1 MTKAKKPKAKRKRA
15 EAPRSEGDLDE
26 KLRALEAERDDL
38 LGRLQ
43 RTAAD
48 YLNYQKRSARQ
59 ADEARQYARA
69 ELIKQLLP
77 VLDDMERALGAA
89 RENHA
94 EDDPLLAG
102 MQLVH
107 DKALETLGR
116 LGLAVIEAVGK
127 PFDPDRHSAVM
138 QQDDHERPPQTILQE
153 VQKGYEINGRTLR
166 PAAVVVSK
174 EPETARQ
181 DSPDQQSPD
190 GNGAENGE

>member
-1 MTKAKKPKAKRKRA
+1 MTKIRKPKAKRKRA
-15 EAPRSEGDLDE
+15 ETPQPKRDLDE
-26 KLRALEAERDDL
+26 KLEALGAERDDL
-38 LGRLQ
+38 LARLQ

-59 ADEARQYARA
+59 ADEARQQAHA

-94 EDDPLLAG
+94 EDDQFLAG

-116 LGLAVIEAVGK
+116 FGVAAIEAVGK
-127 PFDPDRHSAVM
+127 PFDPDTHAAVM
-138 QQDDHERPPQTILQE
+138 QQDDDEHPPQTVLQE
-153 VQKGYEINGRTLR
+153 VQKGYAIHGRTLR
-166 PAAVVVSK
+166 PASVVVSK
-174 EPETARQ
+174 EPENARE
-181 DSPDQQSPD
+181 DRPDQQDPD
-190 GNGAENGE
+190 SGGADNGE